1 MADGMLATFR
11 RVTTNQFEAALCTLN
26 ACVER
31 CPDDSWN
38 GKVANWVFCQLAFHT
53 LFFAD
58 LYLRPNIESMRE
70 QPFHRANPD
79 FFKDYEEFEPRAPVQ
94 MYDKPGILKYV
105 QHCRGKAAQVLA
117 AETPASLDGPSGFDW
132 CRFSRGELHLYN
144 IRHIQHH
151 SAQLSMRLR
160 LDAKAQVPWVGTGWK
175 DLDKK

>member
-1 MADGMLATFR
+1 MADAMLDIFQ
-11 RVTTNQFEAALCTLN
+11 RVTVNQFEAALCTLN

-31 CPDDSWN
+31 CPDESWN
-38 GKVANWVFCQLAFHT
+38 GKVANWVFNQLAFHA

-58 LYLRPNIESMRE
+58 LYLGREVDSMRE

-79 FFKDYEEFEPRAPVQ
+79 FFRDYEEFEPRAPVHL
-94 MYDKPGILKYV
+94 YDKPGIMTYV
-105 QHCRGKAAQVLA
+105 QHCRGKAAEVLA
-117 AETPASLDGPSGFDW
+117 GETAATLDGPSGFDW

-151 SAQLSMRLR
+151 AAQLSMRLR

-175 DLDKK
+175 DLEGK